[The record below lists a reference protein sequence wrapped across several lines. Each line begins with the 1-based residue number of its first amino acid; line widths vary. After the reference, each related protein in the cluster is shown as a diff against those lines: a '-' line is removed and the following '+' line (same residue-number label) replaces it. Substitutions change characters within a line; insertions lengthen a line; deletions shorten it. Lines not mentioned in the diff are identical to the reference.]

1 MPGVALDYN
10 EKTKKVGGKQ
20 VDEHDLT
27 FNPKCEPPVHQ
38 FAVTG
43 RTCQC
48 GSLQV
53 ETILNASKSTPA
65 APPAQFKGQHLVLE
79 VPKKK
84 SLAAVLLE
92 RNEKI
97 AGATQAPPPVSEMER
112 IKKLMEQQKTKAVP
126 EAEKPKKFEA

>member
-1 MPGVALDYN
+1 MPAVALDYN

-27 FNPKCEPPVHQ
+27 FNPKCEPPIHR

-43 RTCQC
+43 VTCQC

-53 ETILNASKSTPA
+53 ANILANV
-65 APPAQFKGQHLVLE
+65 APTKTAPSPEFKGQHLVLE
-79 VPKKK
+79 VPQKK
-84 SLAAVLLE
+84 SLAAVLLA

-97 AGATQAPPPVSEMER
+97 AGATQAPPPASEMDR
-112 IKKLMEQQKTKAVP
+112 IKKLMEQQKTKTVP